1 MRAAGGILDAGLG
14 GAGIL
19 VVYLRSHRFLGSARH
34 PARRFPPMPAGRG
47 VGGAAAVLDA
57 AGFEPLVSGFIR
69 RVFVAAVVSVSAH
82 VHNPRLTADPMAF
95 GTALHTGGRRQYAGS
110 S

>member
-34 PARRFPPMPAGRG
+34 PAPRFPPMPAGRS
-47 VGGAAAVLDA
+47 VGGAAAVPDA
-57 AGFEPLVSGFIR
+57 AGLEPLVSGFIR
-69 RVFVAAVVSVSAH
+69 RVFVGAVAAVPA
-82 VHNPRLTADPMAF
+82 
-95 GTALHTGGRRQYAGS
+95 GRRPPGRAPAPRDFAAAL
-110 S
+110 